1 MIDIST
7 VPLVVFWLVFAGSVL
22 FLDAVILFIGARYW
36 RVCIAMTALMSLF
49 ALFKRSPSTKNQ
61 RDALV
66 VVVIAVLTFALGLL
80 TRIRSLRAAY
90 RADPHRELGKLMSP
104 REQMRLVYAMLGIF
118 GILFTAALLLLKGV
132 IP

>member
-1 MIDIST
+1 MIDISA
-7 VPLVVFWLVFAGSVL
+7 VPLAVFWLVFAGSVL

-49 ALFKRSPSTKNQ
+49 ALFKRSPSMRNQ

-66 VVVIAVLTFALGLL
+66 VVVIAVLTLALGLL
-80 TRIRSLRAAY
+80 TRIRGLRAAY

-104 REQMRLVYAMLGIF
+104 REQTRITYTMLGIF
-118 GILFTAALLLLKGV
+118 GILLSAALLLLKSL